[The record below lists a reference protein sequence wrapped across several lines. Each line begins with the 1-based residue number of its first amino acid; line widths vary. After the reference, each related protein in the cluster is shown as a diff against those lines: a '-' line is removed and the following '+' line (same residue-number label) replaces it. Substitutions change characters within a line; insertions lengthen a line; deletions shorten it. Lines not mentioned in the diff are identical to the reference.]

1 MTDKKG
7 ALSPLI
13 VMLVTFVLILGILSG
28 VILSGRMDFDIEKSN
43 FTSDKKTVFIN
54 AFISQS
60 LIIALTALGSS
71 HLFLSPVIFLSVFSK
86 GLFYGF
92 TAGTAVKKSALSGLL
107 KITPGIG
114 IYNFLFFAIIIPYAS
129 YAFTKSAECFLN
141 RQSYEFKK
149 RTNKRFLLYTLAAF
163 LLSAFLAIIEC
174 VTVGCM
180 PLSL

>member
-28 VILSGRMDFDIEKSN
+28 VILSGRMDFDIEKSI

-54 AFISQS
+54 AFISES

-92 TAGTAVKKSALSGLL
+92 TAGSAVKKYAFLGLL
-107 KITPGIG
+107 KIIPGIG
-114 IYNFLFFAIIIPYAS
+114 IYNFLFFALIIPYSS
-129 YAFTKSAECFLN
+129 YAFTNSAECFLN
-141 RQSYEFKK
+141 RQNYDFK
-149 RTNKRFLLYTLAAF
+149 RRANKRFLLYTLAA
-163 LLSAFLAIIEC
+163 LGAAVFLALIEC
-174 VTVGCM
+174 VTAGFQ
-180 PLSL
+180 PFSL